1 MEDEYMYGY
10 VITPEGA
17 KEAMPK
23 PNNEDGTF
31 DLKQL
36 QEAIGGGYV
45 ESVSPNNPHRLDK
58 LYFLVDE
65 EGMWPK
71 KLEPNELAATLLG
84 KAIYGSLVVI
94 PEELMG

>member
-10 VITPEGA
+10 VLTPEGA

-36 QEAIGGGYV
+36 QAAIGGGYV
-45 ESVSPNNPHRLDK
+45 ESVSPNESGLNK

-65 EGMWPK
+65 EGRWPK
-71 KLEPNELAATLLG
+71 KLEPNELASALLG
-84 KAIYGSLVVI
+84 KAIYGALVVL